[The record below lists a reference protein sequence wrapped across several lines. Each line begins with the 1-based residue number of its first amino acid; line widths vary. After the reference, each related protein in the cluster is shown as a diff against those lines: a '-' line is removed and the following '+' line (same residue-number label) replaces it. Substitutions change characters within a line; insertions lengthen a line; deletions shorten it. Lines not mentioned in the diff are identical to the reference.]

1 MERKRMA
8 DKLENILAAIEIG
21 SSKIVCAL
29 AEPIDKD
36 HFRLIGFSEAAS
48 AGVKA
53 GDVIDMGK
61 LTDQLRLVAKEVA
74 KTTPGHPTIDL
85 VTSGVAGEFVRSENT
100 NAMIVSRHESFT
112 QSDVNRLITEV
123 KQIALPP
130 TMRYLDV
137 YPQEYVIDKDRHT
150 RNPVGLAGSRLE
162 AKLHVVQVR
171 TTVCQNLK
179 RALQKSGMTL
189 DIGHLAFNPVAA
201 AEAILTPEE
210 KDLGVL
216 MIDIGAELTSVCLY
230 RDNAVRFSRIYMHGG
245 NRLTD
250 EISIQTKLSKLE
262 SEKLKKDIGM
272 VNFRQNE
279 DVDRTRELPEYSGL
293 RNTPRTIST
302 SSLSAIMDEVVED
315 IFQQIYRDLKN
326 ERIHSLIGNG
336 VVLTGGS
343 SWLTGIE
350 RTAQEIFSRHLA
362 GRDLSVRMGYPFVLD
377 DNMTFCTPG
386 SLTMAEVMKER
397 AYVSKPEYSTIFGY
411 LNMQNQ
417 RFWAKP
423 ESQEKTGFFSATLGA
438 IKKIFVG
445 NF

>member
-1 MERKRMA
+1 MEKKRMA
-8 DKLENILAAIEIG
+8 DKLENILAAIEVG

-36 HFRLIGFSEAAS
+36 HFKLIGFAEAES

-53 GDVIDMGK
+53 GDIIDMGK
-61 LTDQLRLVAKEVA
+61 LTDQLRLVAKEVT
-74 KTTPGHPTIDL
+74 KNTPGHPNIDL

-100 NAMIVSRHESFT
+100 YSMIVSRHEVFT
-112 QSDVNRLITEV
+112 QSDVNKLITEV
-123 KQIALPP
+123 KQIVLPP

-137 YPQEYVIDKDRHT
+137 YPQEYVIDKVTNT
-150 RNPVGLAGSRLE
+150 RSPIGLAGSRLE

-210 KDLGVL
+210 KALGVL

-230 RDNAVRFSRIYMHGG
+230 SENAVRFSRIYLHGG

-262 SEKLKKDIGM
+262 SEKLKKEIGM
-272 VNFRQNE
+272 VNFRPNE
-279 DVDRTRELPEYSGL
+279 DVDKTLPLPEYSGL
-293 RNTPRTIST
+293 RNTPRMIST
-302 SSLSAIMDEVVED
+302 ASLSAIMDEVVED

-326 ERIHSLIGNG
+326 ERIHTLIGNG

-343 SWLTGIE
+343 SWLPGIQ
-350 RTAQEIFSRHLA
+350 RTAQDIFSRHLA
-362 GRDLSVRMGYPFVLD
+362 GRDLSVRMGYPFVLF

-386 SLTMAEVMKER
+386 SLTMAEVTKER
-397 AYVSKPEYSTIFGY
+397 LYCSRPEYSTIFGY
-411 LNMQNQ
+411 LNAANQ

-423 ESQEKTGFFSATLGA
+423 ESQEKPGFLSATFGA